1 MPMAFTGCDGEDNP
15 VSNSFYLSAEQK
27 VTIQQSNQ
35 FAFNLYK
42 KLNNQADV
50 ANESNVLSPLSV
62 TYMLGMLNAGIEGE
76 GSELTAKLNTGVVG
90 KHAVYF
96 EFLMEEGSTAT
107 FDRFTF
113 G

>member
-1 MPMAFTGCDGEDNP
+1 MMYIILKKNQKKNLTSFFLLSLQRKPINDSLIMKKFIYFVLFGVIMPMAFTGCDGEDNP

-50 ANESNVLSPLSV
+50 ANESNVLTWV
-62 TYMLGMLNAGIEGE
+62 
-76 GSELTAKLNTGVVG
+76 
-90 KHAVYF
+90 
-96 EFLMEEGSTAT
+96 
-107 FDRFTF
+107 
-113 G
+113 